1 MTTRRQAAVVTLAGA
16 TSLAMG
22 LPLLMLGTAEEMTP
36 TPTPTPTPT
45 LEQLQGLADRED
57 RLLDLERMSV
67 DEARAAWREGAR

>member
-1 MTTRRQAAVVTLAGA
+1 MSTRRQAAVVTLAGA

-22 LPLLMLGTAEEMTP
+22 LPLLMLSTAEDL